1 MSNTKSGFI
10 DNLVA
15 AARENP
21 LAAALIGGGA
31 LWLLAGDQKLKT
43 ATGSAVDAVSPT
55 AEAGKSGVRSA
66 VSAFKQTVAP
76 PTAPE
81 MDDEGSL
88 GVGETL
94 RGATVAASDAVSGAA
109 DNVQDRFD
117 DGVAFLQENFGKLGN
132 ALPGK
137 ETLTSAHSSLAELL
151 ERQPLVLGVVGL
163 AIGAAVAGA
172 FRASEI
178 ENEYIGKVADEMKAD
193 LNRRAG
199 AVSQA
204 LREAS
209 DTVIAEV
216 GDNGAEALDRVKQAG
231 KDAAEAATAK
241 VRSPQPG

>member
-1 MSNTKSGFI
+1 MSNTKSSFI
-10 DNLVA
+10 DNLVT

-31 LWLLAGDQKLKT
+31 LWLLAVDQKLKT
-43 ATGSAVDAVSPT
+43 ATRSAVDAVSPV
-55 AEAGKSGVRSA
+55 ADAGTSPIRSPA
-66 VSAFKQTVAP
+66 SAIKQTVAP

-94 RGATVAASDAVSGAA
+94 RGATAAASDVVSGAA
-109 DNVQDRFD
+109 DRVQDRFD
-117 DGVAFLQENFGKLGN
+117 EGVAFFQDTLGT

-137 ETLTSAHSSLAELL
+137 GALSAQSSITELL
-151 ERQPLVLGVVGL
+151 ERQPLVLGIVGM

-178 ENEYIGKVADEMKAD
+178 ENEYIGKVADDVKAD

-204 LREAS
+204 LRGGS
-209 DTVIAEV
+209 DTVVAEV
-216 GDNGAEALDRVKQAG
+216 GDKGAEALDRVKQVG
-231 KDAAEAATAK
+231 MDAAEAATAK
-241 VRSPQPG
+241 VRSPQSG

>member
-1 MSNTKSGFI
+1 MSSTKTSFM

-31 LWLLAGDQKLKT
+31 LWLLAGDRQLKT
-43 ATGSAVDAVSPT
+43 AARSAADAVAPVVDLGT
-55 AEAGKSGVRSA
+55 SGLRSA
-66 VSAFKQTVAP
+66 ASAIKQTEAP

-81 MDDEGSL
+81 MDNDRST

-94 RGATVAASDAVSGAA
+94 GGATAAASDAVSGAA
-109 DNVQDRFD
+109 DNVRDRFD
-117 DGVAFLQENFGKLGN
+117 EGVAFAQEKFSRLGN
-132 ALPGK
+132 AFPDREAINNAK
-137 ETLTSAHSSLAELL
+137 SSLANML
-151 ERQPLVLGVVGL
+151 ERQPLVLGLVGI

-178 ENEYIGKVADEMKAD
+178 ENKYIGEVSDDVKAD

-204 LREAS
+204 VREAS
-209 DTVIAEV
+209 DTVVAEISDTSAEV
-216 GDNGAEALDRVKQAG
+216 VDRVKQAG
-231 KDAAEAATAK
+231 TDAAAAARAEVK
-241 VRSPQPG
+241 SL

>member
-55 AEAGKSGVRSA
+55 AEAAKSGVRSA
-66 VSAFKQTVAP
+66 VSAVKQTVAP

-216 GDNGAEALDRVKQAG
+216 GDKGAEALDRVKQAG

>member
-1 MSNTKSGFI
+1 MSDTKSGFI
-10 DNLVA
+10 DNLVT

-43 ATGSAVDAVSPT
+43 ATRSAVNAVSPV
-55 AEAGKSGVRSA
+55 ADAGTSTLRSA
-66 VSAFKQTVAP
+66 ASAIKQTVAP

-81 MDDEGSL
+81 MDDDGSL
-88 GVGETL
+88 GVSETL
-94 RGATVAASDAVSGAA
+94 RGATAAASDAVSGAA

-117 DGVAFLQENFGKLGN
+117 EGVAFFQDKLGT

-137 ETLTSAHSSLAELL
+137 EALTSAQSSITELL
-151 ERQPLVLGVVGL
+151 ERQPLVLGIVGM

-172 FRASEI
+172 FRASEL
-178 ENEYIGKVADEMKAD
+178 ENEYIGKVADDVNAD

-216 GDNGAEALDRVKQAG
+216 GDKGAEALDRVKQVG
-231 KDAAEAATAK
+231 MDAAEAVTAK
-241 VRSPQPG
+241 VGSPQPG

>member
-10 DNLVA
+10 DNLVT

-43 ATGSAVDAVSPT
+43 ATRSAVDAVSPV
-55 AEAGKSGVRSA
+55 ADAGTTLRSA
-66 VSAFKQTVAP
+66 ASAVKQTVAP

-94 RGATVAASDAVSGAA
+94 RGATAAASDAVSGAA
-109 DNVQDRFD
+109 DSVQDRFD

-172 FRASEI
+172 FRASEL
-178 ENEYIGKVADEMKAD
+178 ENEYIGKVAGEMKAD

-216 GDNGAEALDRVKQAG
+216 GDKGAEALDRVKQAG